1 MRFLLAASAAFFV
14 SAGAYA
20 ADVDSTLLLY
30 QAREPGVGSYPSR
43 ILITDR
49 YVRMDDGK
57 DKGDYLV
64 FDRKSRLISSVVHDD
79 KTVFEI
85 PPREVKQEPPMVLK
99 RRAEQVKMKDGSP
112 MPMVAGKQPQQHQ
125 LFVNDKLC
133 YNVVVVPGLMD
144 DAVAALRDFRQVLAG
159 EHAKTLPRIPAD
171 MQEPCD
177 LALNTFYAG
186 WQLQFGLPI
195 QEWDEAGKGQVLM
208 DYKEGFAVDEAL
220 FTLPQG
226 YQHYTSD
233 NL

>member
-1 MRFLLAASAAFFV
+1 MRFLLAASAVFFITTGCV
-14 SAGAYA
+14 SAAE
-20 ADVDSTLLLY
+20 VTSTMLLY
-30 QAREPGVGSYPSR
+30 KAREPGIGSYPSR

-49 YVRMDDGK
+49 YVRMDNGQ

-64 FDRKSRLISSVVHDD
+64 FDRKSRLISSVAHDD
-79 KTVFEI
+79 QTVFEI
-85 PPREVKQEPPMVLK
+85 PPREITQEPPMALK
-99 RRAEQVKMKDGSP
+99 RRHEILKVKNDVP
-112 MPMVAGKQPQQHQ
+112 AVAGKQPQQHQ

-133 YNVVVVPGLMD
+133 YNVVVVPGLMN

-159 EHAKTLPRIPAD
+159 EHAKVLPRIPAD

-177 LALNTFYAG
+177 LALNTFYAD

-195 QEWDEAGKGQVLM
+195 QEWDESGKGQVLM